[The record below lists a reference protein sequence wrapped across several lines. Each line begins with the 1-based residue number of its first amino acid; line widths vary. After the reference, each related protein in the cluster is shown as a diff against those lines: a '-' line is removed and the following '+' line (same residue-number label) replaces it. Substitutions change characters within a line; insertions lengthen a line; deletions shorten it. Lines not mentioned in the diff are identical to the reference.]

1 MTVCMDRAV
10 AMILAWRGSKI
21 RGREQARLE
30 EPRAG
35 QEFLSAKR
43 FLVFYGHYMAF
54 PGISVASGHVPV
66 AKYFSAIHH
75 VIIIIIIIHEFHRD
89 ASLETKLQGR

>member
-1 MTVCMDRAV
+1 
-10 AMILAWRGSKI
+10 MILAWRGSKI
-21 RGREQARLE
+21 RGRGQARLE

-75 VIIIIIIIHEFHRD
+75 VSAYPISSCNGVFNAKPRRNTANIV
-89 ASLETKLQGR
+89 